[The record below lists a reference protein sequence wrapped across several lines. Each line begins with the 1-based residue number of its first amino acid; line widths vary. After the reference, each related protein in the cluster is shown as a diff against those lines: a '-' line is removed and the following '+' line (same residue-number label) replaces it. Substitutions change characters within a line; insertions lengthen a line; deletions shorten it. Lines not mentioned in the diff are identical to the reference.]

1 MVFGPSAAGTIAQVL
16 AVLLLATAFTPSLA
30 GALSTKW
37 VTGDD
42 GMRYR
47 VSTLKK
53 RLAGTYAKTRLAMV
67 VAVLVVMFIDCL
79 IVMSDAKLGGVWRML
94 AMCINAGAFGFAAST
109 LAYTIFEHMS
119 SDDEPD
125 RNRTDSSR

>member
-1 MVFGPSAAGTIAQVL
+1 MMVFGPSAAGTIAQVL

-67 VAVLVVMFIDCL
+67 VAVLVVMC
-79 IVMSDAKLGGVWRML
+79 ML